1 MHSMNITKSAFMEM
15 IRCRR
20 YPALH
25 RLLQRQ
31 NLEDDDLDRYYLL
44 MEGLED
50 LDEDAF
56 EPDLEQLQI
65 MMPYFDQIEVLAA
78 RRVMAEWP
86 GETRYGT
93 TYGAQKQFLRDYD
106 SFVLMCNVD
115 IYHKDASQIHIV
127 EVKATTSNKFLNMT
141 YKQDGI
147 EHHVFFLDE
156 RGILHLMEERDS
168 SVLADKKYVKQRSKL
183 FDRFSDVGVYVYD
196 LAFQRFVIEEKH
208 PGAKYYLGVLNH
220 EYVFD
225 GTYVDGEPVYD
236 NEIVRFVDLTRIT
249 GELQD
254 RIERDIQTVIERIKD
269 DNEAPVP
276 LGVHC
281 QLKKQRQCLYK
292 DVCFQMFPKTN
303 SILQYLDKHHGFKD
317 EGGTKHDVFDLVEEG
332 YLAMTD
338 LPHEWLHR
346 RNNQIQRD
354 VALTHKPYIDHE
366 KIRAGLTT
374 IQYPIYHLDFESFP
388 CPLPRFAGETPYM
401 QSLFQFSLHIERE
414 PGVCDKEADHIEY
427 LSRDHEDNR
436 EELVR
441 RLCEAIPADGGS
453 VLVYNQSFE
462 KTRIK
467 ELARMFPAYATHL
480 HDINERLFDLMHL
493 IKTNTALYEGLGFDT
508 DRAKSVN
515 YYHEDLVGSYSI
527 KKVLPIFSELT
538 YAGMEVGNGMEA
550 VRAYASY
557 PLLDDA
563 SRADV
568 QAALVAYCQQDTW
581 AMVEILDALRKM

>member
-1 MHSMNITKSAFMEM
+1 MSAMNITKSAFMEL

-25 RLLQRQ
+25 RLLQRR
-31 NLEDDDLDRYYLL
+31 NLDDDDMDRYYEL
-44 MEGLED
+44 MEGLSD
-50 LDEDAF
+50 LDDDAF

-93 TYGAQKQFLRDYD
+93 TYGSQKQFLREYD

-115 IYHKDASQIHIV
+115 IYHKDASHIKII

-147 EHHVFFLDE
+147 EHHVFYVDE
-156 RGILHLMEERDS
+156 NGILHLMEEHDP
-168 SVLADKKYVKQRSKL
+168 SVMEDKKYRKQRDKL

-196 LAFQRFVIEEKH
+196 LAFQRFVIGEKH
-208 PGAKYYLGVLNH
+208 PDATYYLGILNH

-225 GTYVDGEPVYD
+225 GTYVEDEPLYD
-236 NEIVRFVDLTRIT
+236 NEIARFVDLTRIT
-249 GELQD
+249 AELQS
-254 RIERDIQTVIERIKD
+254 RIERDIQVVIERIKA
-269 DNEAPVP
+269 DNDSPVP
-276 LGVHC
+276 LGRHC
-281 QLKKQRQCLYK
+281 QLKKQRECLYK
-292 DVCFQMFPKTN
+292 DVCYASFPKIN

-317 EGGTKHDVFDLVEEG
+317 ESGIKHEVFDLVDEG
-332 YLAMTD
+332 YRSMTD

-354 VALTHKPYIDHE
+354 VALTHKPHVDHE
-366 KIRAGLTT
+366 KIQAGLTT
-374 IQYPIYHLDFESFP
+374 IRYPIYHLDFESFP
-388 CPLPRFAGETPYM
+388 CPLPRFRGETPYM

-414 PGVCDKEADHIEY
+414 AGVCDKDADHIEY
-427 LSRDHEDNR
+427 LARDHADNR

-467 ELARMFPAYATHL
+467 ELARLFPAYSEHL
-480 HDINERLFDLMHL
+480 ADINERLFDLMHL
-493 IKTNTALYEGLGFDT
+493 IKTNSQLYETLGFDS
-508 DRAKSVN
+508 DRAKTVN

-538 YAGMEVGNGMEA
+538 YAGMPVGNGMEA

-557 PLLDDA
+557 PLLDEA
-563 SRADV
+563 GRTDV
-568 QAALVAYCQQDTW
+568 QRALVAYCKQDTW
-581 AMVEILDALRKM
+581 AMVEILDGLRKM